1 MKEAL
6 TAMKPSKSKVVGIV
20 RDKLKRHPN
29 LDWTCAV
36 QAVAMETAWNEQEL
50 LKDLAH
56 EFAGRSSAYEREN
69 Q

>member
-6 TAMKPSKSKVVGIV
+6 TMKPSRRDVIGMV
-20 RDKLKRHPN
+20 RDKMLRHSELSGFDD

-36 QAVAMETAWNEQEL
+36 QAVAMEIAWNEQEL
-50 LKDLAH
+50 LEDLAP
-56 EFAGRSSAYEREN
+56 EFEGEN